1 MSKDTSGSVFPCTEA
16 NGLNNGVP
24 GMTLRQ
30 YYAGLAM
37 QGMIASGA
45 LTVTGDWHIRPFN
58 EQEVSDRAFAMADAM
73 IAEGN
78 KQ

>member
-1 MSKDTSGSVFPCTEA
+1 MSKDTSGPAFPCTEA

-37 QGMIASGA
+37 QGLLACGA
-45 LTVTGDWHIRPFN
+45 LTMAQDNRIRPFN
-58 EQEVSDRAFAMADAM
+58 EQEISDLAFHMADAM
-73 IAEGN
+73 LAEGS

>member
-37 QGMIASGA
+37 QGMLCNGFIPNIVGPDGST
-45 LTVTGDWHIRPFN
+45 L
-58 EQEVSDRAFAMADAM
+58 QSDNYAECAFRMADAM
-73 IAEGN
+73 LAEGS

>member
-1 MSKDTSGSVFPCTEA
+1 MNKDTSGTAFPFTEH
-16 NGLNNGVP
+16 NHDQTIYRESP

-37 QGMIASGA
+37 QGMLHSEYSANPDA
-45 LTVTGDWHIRPFN
+45 DMQQLA
-58 EQEVSDRAFAMADAM
+58 QQAFIVADAM

-78 KQ
+78 K